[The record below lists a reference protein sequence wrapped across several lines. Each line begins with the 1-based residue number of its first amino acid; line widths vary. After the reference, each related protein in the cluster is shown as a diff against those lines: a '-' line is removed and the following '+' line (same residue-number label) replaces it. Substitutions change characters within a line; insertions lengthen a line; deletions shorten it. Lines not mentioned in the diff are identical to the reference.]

1 MMDSSNI
8 ILVKCK
14 SCGAIN
20 RIPSDKINLK
30 ARCGRCKAP
39 LELANFSGSKPIKV
53 TDANFEMEVMQSPL
67 PILVDCWAPWCGPC
81 RMVSPIVDEIAREMA
96 GSLKVGKLNV
106 DENPGIASRFQ
117 IMSIPTLLVFKGGKL
132 VDQIVGAMPKEQI
145 LKRLKPHIP
154 YS

>member
-1 MMDSSNI
+1 MEHSDV

-14 SCGAIN
+14 NCGTIN
-20 RIPSDKINLK
+20 RIPSNKMHLR
-30 ARCGRCKAP
+30 ARCGKCKAP
-39 LELANFSGSKPIKV
+39 LELADFSGGMPVKV
-53 TDANFEMEVMQSPL
+53 TDANFEMEVLQSPV
-67 PILVDCWAPWCGPC
+67 PVILDCWAPWCGPC

-106 DENPGIASRFQ
+106 DENPIIASRFQ

-132 VDQIVGAMPKEQI
+132 ADQIVGAMPKAQI
-145 LKRLKPHIP
+145 LQRLRPHIP